1 MDILERLYGVI
12 RRVYKVMNRE
22 FEKPL
27 ESITNDSLLREDL
40 GLDSLSFVMIILE
53 IEKEFGI
60 TLSVE
65 GMSACKSAGDV
76 IAIVEKEIN
85 K

>member
-1 MDILERLYGVI
+1 MDTLERLYGVI
-12 RRVYKVMNRE
+12 QRVYKVMNRS
-22 FEKPL
+22 FEIPL
-27 ESITNDSLLREDL
+27 ENIKDGSLLREDL

-60 TLSVE
+60 TLSVD
-65 GMSACKSAGDV
+65 GMSACKNVGDV

-85 K
+85 

>member
-1 MDILERLYGVI
+1 MNTLERLYGVI
-12 RRVYKVMNRE
+12 QRVYKVMNRS
-22 FEKPL
+22 FEIPL
-27 ESITNDSLLREDL
+27 EEIQDDSLLREDL

-65 GMSACKSAGDV
+65 GMSACKNAGDV
-76 IAIVEKEIN
+76 IAIVEKETN

>member
-1 MDILERLYGVI
+1 MSTLERLYGVI
-12 RRVYKVMNRE
+12 IRVYKVMNRS
-22 FEKPL
+22 FGIPL
-27 ESITNDSLLREDL
+27 EKIEDSSLLREEL

-65 GMSACKSAGDV
+65 GMSACKSVGDV
-76 IAIVEKEIN
+76 IATVEKEIN
-85 K
+85 